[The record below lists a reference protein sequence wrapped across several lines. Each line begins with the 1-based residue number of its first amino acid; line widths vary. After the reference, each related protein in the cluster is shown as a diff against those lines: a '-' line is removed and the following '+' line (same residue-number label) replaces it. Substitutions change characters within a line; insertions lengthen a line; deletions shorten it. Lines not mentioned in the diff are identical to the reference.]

1 MKDQESRPIVDAF
14 AGGPRASSPALP
26 KIPVKRPMG
35 ERSPLNLAEVPVY
48 GEYH

>member
-14 AGGPRASSPALP
+14 AGGPCAPAP
-26 KIPVKRPMG
+26 AKRQTPVKRLMG
-35 ERSPLNLAEVPVY
+35 ERSPVNLADVPIY